1 VNARPRSIPS
11 ARRAAA
17 ACLLVLL
24 AAATPRVAAQ
34 QTGVLTGAD
43 VLLRDSLS
51 LVAGLRAGIVCN
63 RASALADGTPVWQAL
78 RASGAATVVAL
89 FAPEH
94 GMDGLAANGEAVGNG
109 ARDSLPVYSLY
120 GDVKKPTPGMLRGLD
135 VLLIDLQD
143 VGARYYTFASTML
156 LCMEAAAECGVR
168 CVVLD
173 RPNPIGGAE
182 VEGPV
187 MDASLRSFVGL
198 LPVPVRHGMT
208 LGELARMAVGAQWF
222 PRARQ
227 LRLHVVPMRHWRR
240 RMHFS
245 ETGLRWIAP
254 SPGMPS
260 PETAETYPG
269 TCLFEGTNISE
280 GRGTATPFRVFGA
293 PFMHEDSVATRLSA
307 LGIAGVEFRPA
318 VFVPAPAPGS
328 GRPKFAGDTC
338 RGAMLR
344 VTDARVFQPVRAAV
358 LMLAALRG
366 LYGRHCTATPFL
378 DRLSGVPGLFERCA
392 DARAASGL
400 LASWGDG
407 VASFLRARAPYLL
420 YTDL

>member
-1 VNARPRSIPS
+1 MNARHHPIRS

-17 ACLLVLL
+17 CILVLL
-24 AAATPRVAAQ
+24 AAASSRIAAQ
-34 QTGVLTGAD
+34 EAGVLTGAD
-43 VLLRDSLS
+43 VLLRDSLP

-78 RASGAATVVAL
+78 RTRGAAAVVAL

-94 GMDGLAANGEAVGNG
+94 GMDGLAANGEAVGHG
-109 ARDSLPVYSLY
+109 VRDSLPVFSLY
-120 GDVKKPTPGMLRGLD
+120 GEVKKPTAEMLRGLD

-156 LCMEAAAECGVR
+156 LCMEAAAECGLR
-168 CVVLD
+168 CIVLD

-208 LGELARMAVGAQWF
+208 LGELARMAVGEQWF

-227 LRLHVVPMRHWRR
+227 LRLHVVPMRQWER

-245 ETGLRWIAP
+245 DTGLRWIAP
-254 SPGMPS
+254 SPGMPT

-293 PFMHEDSVATRLSA
+293 PFMHEDSVVSLLSA
-307 LGIAGVEFRPA
+307 LGIPGVEFRPA
-318 VFVPAPAPGS
+318 VFVPAPAQGG

-338 RGAMLR
+338 RGAMMC
-344 VTDARVFQPVRAAV
+344 VTDARMFRPVRAAAQI
-358 LMLAALRG
+358 LAALRA

-378 DRLSGVPGLFERCA
+378 DRLSGVPGFFARCA
-392 DARAASGL
+392 DARSVSGL
-400 LASWGDG
+400 LASWADG
-407 VASFLRARAPYLL
+407 VASFLRAREPYLL